1 MRNNPI
7 KRIRRSELAFAHVR
21 SQGQLFVVFDRVADF
36 APEGGE
42 TFEVDGEDCG
52 GLVDR
57 EAFFG
62 DDAAFAS
69 VSAKTNA
76 FGQLFWGR
84 ESDGV
89 AE

>member
-1 MRNNPI
+1 MP
-7 KRIRRSELAFAHVR
+7 
-21 SQGQLFVVFDRVADF
+21 DF

-62 DDAAFAS
+62 DDAAFTSGLAGTARL
-69 VSAKTNA
+69 VSFSGGGKVK
-76 FGQLFWGR
+76 
-84 ESDGV
+84 E
-89 AE
+89 